1 MSTNS
6 TQFFNTKQPQPQQR
20 SLLGKA
26 WDGTKWA
33 VGGALWGITRPVAW
47 AFNPIGD
54 GLGTGLASGVKKEIE
69 EMVKPDGPLISQ
81 LQGSVE
87 QALLKQPPQELLQL
101 KELIKKALEDTDHLS
116 RDDVRF
122 IDAHLK
128 LLFNDQSKLLKLLA
142 PDLSS
147 EGVGLFQKVAKL
159 FKDAVENPQFGSEHG
174 VIDQFKQNLANTSKQ
189 DIQSFD
195 AVFNAILDR
204 NQGALIHAMSFLQQ
218 ALLADEQ
225 GILSQAVEVL
235 KNKATDENSGL
246 IKTIIGQLT
255 QLLDKKDGPLDLLTN
270 RLTVGEQSIIAQ
282 AILLLKE
289 KLLEKGG
296 VVDEIGKRFT
306 DEKDGIIANALA
318 IAKKNID
325 ETLQSGLVLL
335 KTELTSETGLMAT
348 LKKQV
353 SGNDDSIL
361 KQAISLLNS
370 SLYDP
375 VDGIV
380 PKLRREL
387 TSEEKGILVDA
398 LKLFGKALNDEK
410 EGILAKAI
418 ELLRRKLSD
427 KDGVLEEA
435 LRLLEQKL
443 NGKGGVVE
451 NLQHR
456 LINDQDGALIQAL
469 DLLQAKL
476 NDEKTGVLSK
486 ALQLLEKR
494 LLAEDGIIGAL
505 EKKLTEEETGTLAKA
520 IESMKIALEKKDG
533 PLDLLD
539 QRVQKL
545 LADSLALVQKKCLD
559 DKEGLLAQTLE
570 LTTQKLN
577 AENGLLDTLSKRLN
591 DPKEGIIAKSVE
603 TLNTKLLDEKEGILT
618 QAIELLKRKLSE
630 KDGVLEEALR
640 LLEQKLNGQG
650 GIVENLEH
658 RLINEHD
665 GALIKALDLLQAKL
679 NDEKTGILSQTLQ
692 LLENRLLAENGLID
706 VLEKKLTEEETGTL
720 AKAIESMKIAL
731 EKKDGP
737 LDLLDQRVQKLL
749 ADSLALVQKKCLDD
763 KEGLLAQTLELT
775 TQKLNAE
782 NGLLDTLS
790 KRLNDPQDGIIAKA
804 IETLN
809 TTLLDDRDGIIAK
822 ALTIAKK
829 NIDETLQSGLALLKT
844 ELTSETGLMATLK
857 KQVLGNDDSILK
869 QAIALLDDSLYHP
882 ENGIVPKLRR
892 ELTSQ
897 EKGILVDALKLFGKA
912 LNDEKEGVL
921 AKAMELLKRKLSA
934 EDGVLEEALRLLEH
948 KLNGK
953 GGVVENLQHRLMNEH
968 DGALIQ
974 ALNLL
979 QAKLNDEKTGILSKT
994 LGLLEKRLLAKD
1006 GILDTLEKKLTEE
1019 ETGTLA
1025 QAIASMKKALEKKG
1039 GPLDL
1044 FDQRVQKLLADS
1056 LELIQRTCLDERD
1069 GLLAQTLE
1077 LASKKLNAENGLLD
1091 TLSKRLNDPQDGI
1104 IAKAIETLNTKLL
1117 EENGPFDLLQ
1127 KKLLDENE
1135 GLLAKA
1141 IDLLNHKLQET
1152 GGPLDTLQKK
1162 LIDKDGILDQVCNI
1176 LQDRLTHADRGI
1188 LVQAKRYLSEA
1199 LNNGK
1204 DGILVQAIDVLNRKL
1219 HEKGGPID
1227 LLDMRLTDKD
1237 TGILSRAAGI
1247 LQEKLMAQGGF
1258 VDQLDERLT
1267 GQAHP
1272 LLTSSR
1278 KKLTELR
1285 KAIVDR
1291 DRPRIQKSSR
1301 ELQQLLEQLTAQ
1313 TAFVFNK
1320 KPLASEDQLLL
1331 NQLKTQLPNFY
1342 SNSPLEQG
1350 AMLAL
1355 VEAAIATVNRYYGS
1369 YEGIAA
1375 RTATILQDTISD
1387 AIEPLLTRVENMPK
1401 KMVDNL
1407 LGTTQ
1412 TTADTENGGTISQ
1425 FLDTGGSILKKM
1437 LEKGGEA
1444 IAKPALSAFG
1454 SLLIL
1459 GIKLA
1464 HDNMDDTPALR
1475 LPKATLNNILG
1486 TLNSV
1491 RENGNWRDLYQC
1503 LVDASEA
1510 LKPVKIYV
1518 SGFRVPKIG
1527 PQEGVQS
1534 SEGIY
1539 SENVNALQE
1548 AMDTAPREPENQNW
1562 EALAEGE
1569 KNKLVDNSTKFL
1581 TIKHIYEDI
1590 CHLKPTDERFYMR
1603 LLKKANAVKDGDTD
1617 AELKKLFFEE
1627 LEEKKIGIVKRLYAR
1642 IQYFFYNSIV
1652 KKYTTLATD
1661 VYFKEIFNYIRRHK
1675 VENFDTFRNQITT
1688 NFTRYLTILGGAYEK
1703 VAENPS
1709 PTGTLNEM
1717 LQQELAKKESNLG
1730 FDPKEL
1736 YLELAQIVLQKT
1748 LGKGFIGWLGKKF
1761 IGNPEE
1767 IVRSIIDKSLGS
1779 MQDARGYTH
1788 ALNSVIR
1795 EQLEEIWKLL
1805 QDNYARKQNNSTTET
1820 PELSNVKRSE
1830 LSALVKN
1837 LFEILRKSKC
1847 QTKDELRDLIKGK
1860 LLSSKVN
1867 QAIDDLFIEE
1877 VIEKVT
1883 NLLAFSVQSL
1893 VKEDQ
1898 LQKLTYK
1905 FANLVNRTFEVGEEV
1920 TLQQMQ
1926 DEERKIAKL
1935 SGQILRLAVNTAVE
1949 EKFDFSGKKQQG
1961 ETNRFITELHNR
1973 SRQFFTS
1980 TGGDLT
1986 ALSTMDFSSP
1996 EGKNKIDK
2004 IIEETLAYESE
2015 CYESSFQAKS
2025 SKVNSDNKDEIG
2037 ARYLGIAEQSKPLV
2051 QAVSQ
2056 LKQHSK
2062 TLENIQTVVPHLG
2075 QIKKIASAILVH
2087 LFPQGGATN
2096 EDLTF
2101 CENQLAILN
2110 THLEE
2115 LKKMR
2120 GCAALAEQIAA
2131 QIRIFAT
2138 TIIDVRKT
2146 TQMNLFCIAQSQSGS
2161 LLEQIA
2167 NEKKQSLCAITQ
2179 NSALGNKL
2187 AMFKQEV
2194 FNSFDDVTRSQ
2205 LLMKLGN
2212 IEEARI
2218 RQQIDTAQQEF
2229 IAICRQAMAQANSS
2243 IPTHRGKYHLAY
2255 QSITQAIDQTHLLE
2269 PNQDETAR
2277 RGIRD
2282 SISLAQQHLEAL
2294 ANWESQ
2300 HVQAVPFI
2308 NFPVVDMKGLQ
2319 DWASGLVC
2327 DRVQERLNGFIHF
2340 LKREETYRYGLLNH
2354 LLLVPY
2360 VQSVRA
2366 NPKA

>member
-1 MSTNS
+1 MSSSS
-6 TQFFNTKQPQPQQR
+6 TQLFNTKQNPSDQPQPKQQ
-20 SLLGKA
+20 SFLGKA
-26 WDGTKWA
+26 WDTTKWA
-33 VGGALWGITRPVAW
+33 VGGALSGVTRPVAW
-47 AFNPIGD
+47 AFSPIGD
-54 GLGTGLASGVKKEIE
+54 GLGSGLVSGAKKEIE
-69 EMVKPDGPLISQ
+69 QMVKPDGPLILQ
-81 LQGSVE
+81 LQGSLE
-87 QALLKQPPQELLQL
+87 QAFLKQPPPELLAL
-101 KELIKKALEDTDHLS
+101 KELIKKVLEDTDNLS
-116 RDDVRF
+116 REDVQL
-122 IDAHLK
+122 IDAHFK
-128 LLFNDQSKLLKLLA
+128 LLFKDQSKLLKLLA
-142 PDLSS
+142 PEISAA
-147 EGVGLFQKVAKL
+147 GVELFQKVAKL
-159 FKDAVENPQFGSEHG
+159 FKDSVENPQFGTG
-174 VIDQFKQNLANTSKQ
+174 QGIIDGLKQNLANASKQ
-189 DIQSFD
+189 DIQNFD
-195 AVFNAILDR
+195 AVFNTILDR
-204 NQGALIHAMSFLQQ
+204 NQGALIHAMSFMQQ

-235 KNKATDENSGL
+235 KNKATDENNGL
-246 IKTIIGQLT
+246 IKKVIDQLT
-255 QLLDKKDGPLDLLTN
+255 QLLEKKGGPLDLLTN
-270 RLTVGEQSIIAQ
+270 RLTNGEQSIIAQ
-282 AILLLKE
+282 AIILLKE

-296 VVDEIGKRFT
+296 VVDEIGKRFN
-306 DEKDGIIANALA
+306 DEQDGIIAKALA

-325 ETLQSGLVLL
+325 ETLQDGLALL
-335 KTELTSETGLMAT
+335 KTELTSATGLMAT
-348 LKKQV
+348 LRKQV
-353 SGNDDSIL
+353 SENDDSIL
-361 KQAISLLNS
+361 KQAIALLNE
-370 SLYDP
+370 SLYHPDN
-375 VDGIV
+375 GIV
-380 PKLRREL
+380 PKLRHEL

-398 LKLFGKALNDEK
+398 LKLFSKALNDEK
-410 EGILAKAI
+410 DGILAQAI

-427 KDGVLEEA
+427 KDGVLDEA
-435 LRLLEQKL
+435 LRLLENKL
-443 NGKGGVVE
+443 NSKGGIVE

-456 LINDQDGALIQAL
+456 LINEHDGALTQAL
-469 DLLQAKL
+469 HLLQTKL
-476 NDEKTGVLSK
+476 NDEKTGILSQT
-486 ALQLLEKR
+486 LQLLEKR
-494 LLAEDGIIGAL
+494 LLAENGLIDVL
-505 EKKLTEEETGTLAKA
+505 EKKLTKEETGTLAKA
-520 IESMKIALEKKDG
+520 IESMRKALEKKDG

-545 LADSLALVQKKCLD
+545 LSDSLELLQKKCLD

-570 LTTQKLN
+570 LASKKLN

-591 DPKEGIIAKSVE
+591 DPK
-603 TLNTKLLDEKEGILT
+603 
-618 QAIELLKRKLSE
+618 
-630 KDGVLEEALR
+630 
-640 LLEQKLNGQG
+640 
-650 GIVENLEH
+650 
-658 RLINEHD
+658 
-665 GALIKALDLLQAKL
+665 
-679 NDEKTGILSQTLQ
+679 
-692 LLENRLLAENGLID
+692 
-706 VLEKKLTEEETGTL
+706 
-720 AKAIESMKIAL
+720 
-731 EKKDGP
+731 
-737 LDLLDQRVQKLL
+737 
-749 ADSLALVQKKCLDD
+749 
-763 KEGLLAQTLELT
+763 
-775 TQKLNAE
+775 
-782 NGLLDTLS
+782 
-790 KRLNDPQDGIIAKA
+790 DGIIAKA
-804 IETLN
+804 IDALN
-809 TTLLDDRDGIIAK
+809 TTLLNDKDGIIAK
-822 ALTIAKK
+822 ALAIAKK

-857 KQVLGNDDSILK
+857 EQVSGNDDSILN
-869 QAIALLDDSLYHP
+869 QAISLLNDSLYNP
-882 ENGIVPKLRR
+882 ENGIVPKLRH
-892 ELTSQ
+892 ELTSK
-897 EKGILVDALKLFGKA
+897 EKGILVEALQLFGEA
-912 LNDEKEGVL
+912 LNNEKEGIL
-921 AKAMELLKRKLSA
+921 AKGMELLKHKLSDK
-934 EDGVLEEALRLLEH
+934 DGVLEEALRLLEH

-953 GGVVENLQHRLMNEH
+953 GGVVENLQHRLINEH

-979 QAKLNDEKTGILSKT
+979 QAKLNDEKTGILSQT
-994 LGLLEKRLLAKD
+994 LQLLEKRLLAKD
-1006 GILDTLEKKLTEE
+1006 GIIDVLEKKLTDE

-1025 QAIASMKKALEKKG
+1025 QAIASMKKALEKKD

-1056 LELIQRTCLDERD
+1056 LELVKNKCLDERD

-1117 EENGPFDLLQ
+1117 EENGPIDLLQ

-1141 IDLLNHKLQET
+1141 IDLLNRKLQQT

-1162 LIDKDGILDQVCNI
+1162 LVDKDGILDQVFNM
-1176 LQDRLTHADRGI
+1176 LQDRLTNADRGI

-1258 VDQLDERLT
+1258 VDQLDEKLT

-1272 LLTSSR
+1272 LLTNTR

-1285 KAIVDR
+1285 KAIIDR
-1291 DRPRIQKSSR
+1291 DRSHIQKSSR

-1320 KPLASEDQLLL
+1320 KPLATEDQLLL

-1342 SNSPLEQG
+1342 SDTPPEQG
-1350 AMLAL
+1350 TMLAL
-1355 VEAAIATVNRYYGS
+1355 AEAALAAVNRYYGS

-1401 KMVDNL
+1401 KMVHNL
-1407 LGTTQ
+1407 LGTTE
-1412 TTADTENGGTISQ
+1412 TDAEDGGTISQ
-1425 FLDTGGSILKKM
+1425 FLDKGGSVLKKM

-1454 SLLIL
+1454 SLLTL

-1464 HDNMDDTPALR
+1464 HDNMDDSPALR
-1475 LPKATLNNILG
+1475 LPKATLNNILD

-1491 RENGNWRDLYQC
+1491 RENGNWRDLHRC

-1510 LKPVKIYV
+1510 LKSVKIYV

-1527 PQEGVQS
+1527 PQEGVQN

-1539 SENVNALQE
+1539 SENVTALQK
-1548 AMDTAPREPENQNW
+1548 AMDTAPTESENQNW

-1617 AELKKLFFEE
+1617 AKLKKLFFEE
-1627 LEEKKIGIVKRLYAR
+1627 LEEKKIGVVKRLYAR

-1675 VENFDTFRNQITT
+1675 VENFDSFRNQITT

-1736 YLELAQIVLQKT
+1736 YLELVQIVLQKT
-1748 LGKGFIGWLGKKF
+1748 LGTGFIGWLGKKF
-1761 IGNPEE
+1761 IGNPEV
-1767 IVRSIIDKSLGS
+1767 IVRAIIDKSLGS

-1805 QDNYARKQNNSTTET
+1805 QDNYAREQNTSSTET
-1820 PELSNVKRSE
+1820 SELSSVKKSE

-1973 SRQFFTS
+1973 STQFFTS
-1980 TGGDLT
+1980 TREDLT
-1986 ALSTMDFSSP
+1986 ALTTMDFSSP

-2062 TLENIQTVVPHLG
+2062 TLENIQTVVPHLD
-2075 QIKKIASAILVH
+2075 QIQKIASAILVH

-2096 EDLTF
+2096 ENLIF

-2120 GCAALAEQIAA
+2120 GSAALAEQIAD

-2138 TIIDVRKT
+2138 IIIDVKKT
-2146 TQMNLFCIAQSQSGS
+2146 TQMNLFCIGQSQSGS

-2167 NEKKQSLCAITQ
+2167 NEKKQSLSAITQ
-2179 NSALGNKL
+2179 NSSFGNKL

-2194 FNSFDDVTRSQ
+2194 LHAFDDVTRSQ

-2218 RQQIDTAQQEF
+2218 GRQIDTAQQEF

-2243 IPTHRGKYHLAY
+2243 IPTHRGKYHLAN

-2269 PNQDETAR
+2269 PNQDEKTR

-2282 SISLAQQHLEAL
+2282 SITLAQQHLETL

-2354 LLLVPY
+2354 LFLVPY
-2360 VQSVRA
+2360 VQSVRRSS
-2366 NPKA
+2366 